1 MKNAWHRTH
10 GDIIGALHNVQSE
23 SVIFQKDVFGSVLA
37 RKREIER
44 RLRGI
49 EWVLAE
55 VDSASLTRL
64 QADLLHEYEMILFQ
78 EETSWFQKSRERWI
92 KLGSRNTAFFHAQ
105 TVIRRKKNKI
115 HGLHLPSGEWCTD
128 AQQLQEEAIKFFK
141 TLFCTNEH
149 LVTL

>member
-1 MKNAWHRTH
+1 MKNVWHRTH

-64 QADLLHEYEMILFQ
+64 QAYLL
-78 EETSWFQKSRERWI
+78 R
-92 KLGSRNTAFFHAQ
+92 
-105 TVIRRKKNKI
+105 
-115 HGLHLPSGEWCTD
+115 
-128 AQQLQEEAIKFFK
+128 
-141 TLFCTNEH
+141 
-149 LVTL
+149 